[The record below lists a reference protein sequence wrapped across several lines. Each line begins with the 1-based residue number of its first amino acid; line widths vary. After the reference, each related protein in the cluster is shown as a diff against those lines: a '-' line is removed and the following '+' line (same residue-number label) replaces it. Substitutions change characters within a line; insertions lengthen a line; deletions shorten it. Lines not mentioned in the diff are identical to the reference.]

1 MKALDFNYDGL
12 FLSDFGCIICTFDN
26 PGTDDFSVGSDISF
40 NTATVNFGKRNFLTS
55 IQYNDCLTA
64 EFSICKNVE
73 NMMDEEN
80 RYFTIEQQ
88 RELTRWL
95 NRPEF
100 LPLYIVDE
108 GYENIYFEGSFNLSK
123 VEVAGNII
131 GFNLEFTSN
140 RPFGLN
146 RPYVRKF
153 TVSKAG
159 QRIVI
164 QDMSDEIGYIYADIT
179 ITCGTAGTLTITN
192 DIDGRV
198 TEVKNC
204 VAGEK
209 ITMKDMIIESDN
221 ASHQSNIMNDFNFSF
236 LRISNKFGERKNG
249 LTFSMPCIVTLSYSP
264 IRKVGI

>member
-12 FLSDFGCIICTFDN
+12 FLSDFGCIICTFDS
-26 PGTDDFSVGSDISF
+26 PGTDDFSVGSEISF
-40 NTATVNFGKRNFLTS
+40 NTATVNFGKRNYLTS
-55 IQYNDCLTA
+55 IQYDNCLTA
-64 EFSICKNVE
+64 EFSICKNVDNMKDKE
-73 NMMDEEN
+73 NQF
-80 RYFTIEQQ
+80 FTIEEQ

-140 RPFGLN
+140 RPFGLS

-153 TVSKAG
+153 NVSSAG
-159 QRIVI
+159 QRVVI
-164 QDMSDEIGYIYADIT
+164 QDMSDEIGYLYADIA
-179 ITCGTAGTLTITN
+179 ITCGASGTLSIRN
-192 DIDGRV
+192 DIDGRI

-204 VAGEK
+204 IAGEK
-209 ITMKDMIIESDN
+209 ITMKDMIIESSN
-221 ASHQSNIMNDFNFSF
+221 GTHQRTIMNDFNFTF

-249 LTFSMPCIVTLSYSP
+249 LTFSMPCSVVLSYSP

>member
-12 FLSDFGCIICTFDN
+12 FLSDFGCIICTFDS
-26 PGTDDFSVGSDISF
+26 PGTDDFSVGSEISF
-40 NTATVNFGKRNFLTS
+40 NTATVNFGKRNYLTG

-64 EFSICKNVE
+64 NFSICKNIE
-73 NMMDEEN
+73 NMMDTEN
-80 RYFTIEQQ
+80 RYFTIEEQ

-100 LPLYIVDE
+100 LPFYIIDE

-153 TVSKAG
+153 TISDAG

-164 QDMSDEIGYIYADIT
+164 HDMSDEIGYIYADLEIR
-179 ITCGTAGTLTITN
+179 CNQAGTLTITN

-198 TEVKNC
+198 TEIKNC
-204 VAGEK
+204 VVGET

-221 ASHQSNIMNDFNFSF
+221 VSHQNNIMNDFNFSF

-249 LTFSMPCIVTLSYSP
+249 LTFSIPCNVILSYSP

>member
-12 FLSDFGCIICTFDN
+12 FLSDFGCIICTFND
-26 PGTDDFSVGSDISF
+26 PSTDDYSVGSEISF
-40 NTATVNFGKRNFLTS
+40 NTATVNFGKRNYLTG
-55 IQYNDCLTA
+55 IQYDECLKA

-100 LPLYIVDE
+100 LPLYIIDE

-153 TVSKAG
+153 SITQAE

-164 QDMSDEIGYIYADIT
+164 QDMSDEIGYIYADLT
-179 ITCGTAGTLTITN
+179 ITCGSAGTLSITN
-192 DIDGRV
+192 DLDGRV
-198 TEVKNC
+198 TEVRNC
-204 VAGEK
+204 LAGET

-221 ASHQSNIMNDFNFSF
+221 ATHQLNIMNDFNFSF

-249 LTFSMPCIVTLSYSP
+249 LTFSMPCNVTLSYSP